1 MQIQTFNNLKY
12 VDCMA
17 WEALEWGLVCPFADK
32 GHDLAARNVPLYV
45 GRKGAGKGGQLCDLR
60 LVAACLQLVAAV
72 ML

>member
-1 MQIQTFNNLKY
+1 MTWRASK
-12 VDCMA
+12 
-17 WEALEWGLVCPFADK
+17 WGLNWPFADK
-32 GHDLAARNVPLYV
+32 GHELAARNVPLYV

>member
-1 MQIQTFNNLKY
+1 MGWQ
-12 VDCMA
+12 
-17 WEALEWGLVCPFADK
+17 FADK
-32 GHDLAARNVPLYV
+32 RHDLAARSVPLYV